1 MNFEQKI
8 NNKLNVR
15 GCREGLVSYKPG
27 QEIPPPLPRHPSPDI
42 MDTVD
47 IPFDSIWC
55 PVCSRQIV
63 PKRIH
68 VPVQPHPTPAPPAS
82 PNASREHFSTATP
95 FVLIAY
101 SHLQSPKHHNTTMLL
116 PASRAARLALFAQG
130 LRASSTAPVA

>member
-1 MNFEQKI
+1 M
-8 NNKLNVR
+8 
-15 GCREGLVSYKPG
+15 SYKPG
-27 QEIPPPLPRHPSPDI
+27 QEIPPPLPRHPPPDI

-82 PNASREHFSTATP
+82 PHPPREHLSAPTP
-95 FVLIAY
+95 FILFAY
-101 SHLQSPKHHNTTMLL
+101 PHPQSPKHRNTRMLL
-116 PASRAARLALFAQG
+116 PASRAARPAPFAQG
-130 LRASSTAPVA
+130 RKASSTAPVA